1 MRPLALLSTLL
12 GTLMLTACTQEIA
25 VANHDSSMLIAA
37 IRIANATPGAER
49 ITLAHRGLYV
59 INDPAE
65 PGLLLPA
72 LTGKL
77 TIDGNGAEIRSYAE
91 GPVALL
97 EVTPGSD
104 VTLRGLSLAEGSD
117 GAVRNFGK
125 LRLQSSR
132 IVDSTGSLASAIVL
146 NRGQL
151 EVDNSEVAYNSL
163 QGGRADTGTILNYGS
178 LRLDRPRIH
187 DNVAGPLSFAGIV
200 NLGSGRV
207 EGSSAAGLIR
217 DGGNRGASAGL

>member
-1 MRPLALLSTLL
+1 
-12 GTLMLTACTQEIA
+12 
-25 VANHDSSMLIAA
+25 
-37 IRIANATPGAER
+37 
-49 ITLAHRGLYV
+49 V

-65 PGLLLPA
+65 AGLLLPA

-77 TIDGNGAEIRSYAE
+77 TIDGNGAEIRSYAP

-97 EVTPGSD
+97 EVRPGSD

-132 IVDSTGSLASAIVL
+132 IVDSTGSHVSAIVL

-151 EVDNSEVAYNSL
+151 EVEDSEVAYNEL
-163 QGGRADTGTILNYGS
+163 QESSADAGTILNYGS
-178 LRLDRPRIH
+178 LHLDNMRIH
-187 DNVAGPLSFAGIV
+187 DNVAGLLSFAGIV
-200 NLGSGRV
+200 NLGSGRI

-217 DGGNRGASAGL
+217 DAGNRRASAGL